1 MARVKELEEQVHLK
15 DEKMKEFQATLFLI
29 FNGIFDVNERCIA

>member
-15 DEKMKEFQATLFLI
+15 DEKMKEFQAAVFLLLKLYNMIDVFLF
-29 FNGIFDVNERCIA
+29 